1 VGSRH
6 GLWAVLLVFI
16 DERKKDRRKK
26 EKHLLTINTHNKKKP
41 RNNLIN
47 GQLGSDLSIIEDPKK
62 YVIIVTCIK
71 QINREACAQQWT
83 PPIRTGPAWWI
94 MARSPYV

>member
-26 EKHLLTINTHNKKKP
+26 EKHLLTNNTHNKKKP

-47 GQLGSDLSIIEDPKK
+47 GQLGSDLSIS
-62 YVIIVTCIK
+62 
-71 QINREACAQQWT
+71 R
-83 PPIRTGPAWWI
+83 IRHADTAL
-94 MARSPYV
+94 VL